1 MGLGLVAIFVA
12 LGAAVGFLAG
22 LLGIGGGMT
31 IVPVLVAA
39 FTSESFPL
47 QHVVPMA
54 IGTAM
59 ATIVF
64 TSLSSARAHHA
75 AGAVDW
81 RIVRAMAPGLVV
93 GSLVGPQ
100 VAAAVPWR
108 LMAAIFALFTWFT
121 ALRMMRPAA
130 AAPMAARK
138 LPGTA
143 ALFGVG
149 TGIGVLSGMLGAGGA
164 FLTVPFMTRCNVPI
178 HAAVATS
185 AALGTPIAIAATIGF
200 VAAGYGETGLPAY
213 SLGYV
218 YLPALAAIVAA
229 SMLSAPFGARTA
241 HAWPVVKLRRAFG
254 ALMAALGAYMVWWAF
269 VGR

>member
-1 MGLGLVAIFVA
+1 MGIGLVAVFVA

-39 FTSESFPL
+39 FTHESFPL
-47 QHVVPMA
+47 QHVLPMA

-64 TSLSSARAHHA
+64 TSVASARAHHA
-75 AGAVDW
+75 HGAVDW

-93 GSLVGPQ
+93 GSFIGPQ
-100 VAAAVPWR
+100 VAAAIPWR
-108 LMAAIFALFTWFT
+108 LMAALFALFTWFT
-121 ALRMMRPAA
+121 ALRMVRPAA
-130 AAPMAARK
+130 TKTART
-138 LPGTA
+138 LPGIA

-149 TGIGVLSGMLGAGGA
+149 TGIGVLSGMVGAGGA

-178 HAAVATS
+178 HNAVATS
-185 AALGTPIAIAATIGF
+185 AALGMPIALAATLGF
-200 VAAGYGETGLPAY
+200 IVAGFAQEGLPAW
-213 SLGYV
+213 SIGYV

-241 HAWPVVKLRRAFG
+241 HAWPVAKLRRAF
-254 ALMAALGAYMVWWAF
+254 AVLMAALGAYMVFWAT
-269 VGR
+269 GR